1 MNVEEW
7 LGSENR
13 LGMDIWNKSIGMK
26 KRILKAGLHVSA
38 AEMKKSQST

>member
-1 MNVEEW
+1 MLKNGWAAKTGLEW
-7 LGSENR
+7 ISG
-13 LGMDIWNKSIGMK
+13 IKSIGMK

>member
-7 LGSENR
+7 LGSDNR
-13 LGMDIWNKSIGMK
+13 LGMD
-26 KRILKAGLHVSA
+26 ILKAGLHVSA